1 MGFKTDSSKPNH
13 TSDCQTPGTLSNSA
27 YTISNSLF
35 ADRVGHK
42 TIKRIMKSL
51 SETKKEGKKYMLGF
65 IEKIA
70 KLLKVN
76 LEAFLNT
83 KAIFIIVQIM
93 ENEKTKSLIKDDLEK
108 FRSEIEKNKT
118 NTKLAGMVLL
128 GKLI

>member
-1 MGFKTDSSKPNH
+1 
-13 TSDCQTPGTLSNSA
+13 
-27 YTISNSLF
+27 
-35 ADRVGHK
+35 
-42 TIKRIMKSL
+42 MKSL

>member
-1 MGFKTDSSKPNH
+1 
-13 TSDCQTPGTLSNSA
+13 
-27 YTISNSLF
+27 
-35 ADRVGHK
+35 
-42 TIKRIMKSL
+42 MKSL
-51 SETKKEGKKYMLGF
+51 SETKKEGKKYMFGF